1 MPRVS
6 VVLVAVSN
14 FRIWSHL
21 GWRDLKAQ
29 YARTKL
35 GPWWSSASLAAVV
48 AGSSIAI
55 GLVGNNKALSLT
67 PQLGIGLALWT
78 LISVSLNEGADLFE
92 ADRSLLLNSTVDE
105 LSLVFRVIW
114 RNTIIFL
121 HNLPVVALALLIGDY
136 KITWN
141 ILLLIPL
148 TMLVPVA
155 LIFPIAL
162 FARLTLWRRDLKSL
176 LPSVIQVGFFLTPIL
191 WSPPTAGPMKVVF
204 DINPVGWFIVLVKDA
219 VLINQIHWDLLL
231 RCLIVVFGS
240 LILIELLQSQLR
252 NVRKLI

>member
-67 PQLGIGLALWT
+67 PQLGIGLAIWT

-105 LSLVFRVIW
+105 LSLVFRVIE
-114 RNTIIFL
+114 
-121 HNLPVVALALLIGDY
+121 
-136 KITWN
+136 ITF
-141 ILLLIPL
+141 
-148 TMLVPVA
+148 V
-155 LIFPIAL
+155 
-162 FARLTLWRRDLKSL
+162 
-176 LPSVIQVGFFLTPIL
+176 
-191 WSPPTAGPMKVVF
+191 
-204 DINPVGWFIVLVKDA
+204 
-219 VLINQIHWDLLL
+219 
-231 RCLIVVFGS
+231 
-240 LILIELLQSQLR
+240 
-252 NVRKLI
+252 

>member
-1 MPRVS
+1 
-6 VVLVAVSN
+6 
-14 FRIWSHL
+14 
-21 GWRDLKAQ
+21 
-29 YARTKL
+29 
-35 GPWWSSASLAAVV
+35 
-48 AGSSIAI
+48 
-55 GLVGNNKALSLT
+55 
-67 PQLGIGLALWT
+67 
-78 LISVSLNEGADLFE
+78 
-92 ADRSLLLNSTVDE
+92 
-105 LSLVFRVIW
+105 VIW

-121 HNLPVVALALLIGDY
+121 HNLPVVALALFVGDY

-162 FARLTLWRRDLKSL
+162 FARLTLWRRELRSL
-176 LPSVIQVGFFLTPIL
+176 IPSVIQVGFFLTPIL

-204 DINPVGWFIVLVKDA
+204 NLNPVGWFIVLVKDA
-219 VLINQIHWDLLL
+219 VLINQIHWSLLL